1 MQVNSNGILSFW
13 QPFSSSFIRQFPLFT
28 VPLIAPYWENFDL
41 RRGGNIFYR
50 QTSNTTLLQR
60 VQNQLQESFPP
71 AGDFSPTRL
80 FIATWERVPGFL
92 QSLGLVGTC
101 NSLIQTKSEC
111 HLFWYWFAVY
121 SVSSSPNASTPLAT
135 AYCYLLLLG
144 LN

>member
-1 MQVNSNGILSFW
+1 MKYQLTTRWLLRKRICVLKFQSILPYVQVNTNGILSFR

-60 VQNQLQESFPP
+60 VRNQLQKSFPS

-101 NSLIQTKSEC
+101 NS
-111 HLFWYWFAVY
+111 
-121 SVSSSPNASTPLAT
+121 
-135 AYCYLLLLG
+135 
-144 LN
+144 